1 MPKPMKYHPHDS
13 VLFCTFSIEEG
24 LLLLS
29 NPPLLGDHHKLPRS
43 LSPAMPKLANVLP
56 YKTRAETDDGD
67 G

>member
-1 MPKPMKYHPHDS
+1 MKYHPHDS
-13 VLFCTFSIEEG
+13 VLFRTFSIEEG

-29 NPPLLGDHHKLPRS
+29 NPPLVGDHHKRPPS
-43 LSPAMPKLANVLP
+43 LSPAMPKLANVLT